1 MNKIIL
7 GLVGVLAIGLIAYNL
22 GGDEEK
28 AMVMEEAGDT
38 MMQKEEGAMMESEG
52 AMMEAK
58 DDSMMKAD
66 DVMMGGEGDAMMAKV
81 GIYEDYSPEKLASN
95 ENIVLFFKASW
106 CPSCKAVDSDIVSH
120 LESIPND
127 LTILKVDYDNSAE
140 LKKKY
145 GVTSQHTFVQVD
157 KDGNLIKKWLGSPT
171 LAKLVAEVK

>member
-7 GLVGVLAIGLIAYNL
+7 GLVGVLVIGLVAYNL
-22 GGDEEK
+22 GGDEKK
-28 AMVMEEAGDT
+28 AMVMEETGDT

-58 DDSMMKAD
+58 DD
-66 DVMMGGEGDAMMAKV
+66 AMMAKV
-81 GIYEDYSPEKLASN
+81 GTYEDYSSEKLASN
-95 ENIVLFFKASW
+95 ENVVLFFKASW
-106 CPSCKAVDSDIVSH
+106 CPSCKAIDSDIVSH